1 MKNDNGSKKG
11 TSDSDNEMAGRLLMA
26 VAFGA
31 VGIVL
36 LAVSPVLIGGFLIG
50 LVWYGAY
57 MEDGEPNGE
66 RLIWPIS
73 ITLAAF
79 AYVIGLFPPL
89 DRIYEGVLLRDF
101 NAWTAGQTASLI
113 DTLNGVLPRKLMI
126 HSILVSHVR
135 LYGWTMIPVAI
146 GTLVYLHFKGAGRG
160 VIIYQAL
167 HALFMPLRTLAA
179 RILWVMIAIGCVGIV
194 ALFVGLSSWVAI
206 GLGIALVFTLIHSLS
221 VQDWNPK
228 TAEENV
234 RVSGPIQIGHE
245 KGRPNKKAMLTEDQL
260 NHHVHV
266 VGASGFGKSVLLSHV
281 IKNRISS
288 GSGLLF
294 VDLKADFETIRQ
306 VVSTAKAAG
315 RLDDLAIFSCGN
327 PEISS
332 PYNVLAN
339 GTANQ
344 LKDRIM
350 CALNWSEEFYKNEAA
365 SFLLKLLRGLA
376 LVRDLMDEPF
386 DLGSVLKCAE
396 DPRQITAL
404 ADRVPQ
410 SEMEIRAQLQGLV
423 SHLSRSENQK
433 ALQGLRSQLE
443 SLIYSD
449 FGYLLKS
456 HGAGIDL
463 FDAIRNQKIIYILL
477 DSRTY
482 GESSRALGRLIL
494 QDLKAASARVD
505 NELSK
510 SERKQFSVVVDEF
523 SDMATED
530 FIGFLDRA
538 RSSRIGV
545 VVAHQEIADLSRIS
559 PEFARRLMNSTS
571 TLYAFLQ
578 KLPDSS
584 ELIGGISGT
593 KKTKE
598 VTEQAKSNW
607 LFGDEKTGMKS
618 MKSIKEVDEYVIH
631 PNVIRSLP
639 VGECVLVQKYPTSK
653 SAVVRVKPES
663 KDYLSDTQVK
673 STLAEIRARY
683 RIGLEATRAP
693 LPKRTTRDNE
703 SGQPAAARQSRYW
716 NNDAD
721 KN

>member
-11 TSDSDNEMAGRLLMA
+11 ISDSDNEMAGRLLMA

-36 LAVSPVLIGGFLIG
+36 LAVSPILIGGFLIG
-50 LVWYGAY
+50 LIWYGAY

-66 RLIWPIS
+66 RLIWPIG
-73 ITLAAF
+73 ITLAVF
-79 AYVIGLFPPL
+79 AYFIGLFPPL
-89 DRIYEGVLLRDF
+89 DRIYEGVLFRDF
-101 NAWTAGQTASLI
+101 NAWTAQQAATLI
-113 DTLNGVLPRKLMI
+113 DTLNEVLPRKLMI

-135 LYGWTMIPVAI
+135 LFGWTMIPVAI

-160 VIIYQAL
+160 VIIYQAF
-167 HALFMPLRTLAA
+167 HTIFTPLRMLAA
-179 RILWVMIAIGCVGIV
+179 RTLWVTIAFGILGIV
-194 ALFVGLSSWVAI
+194 ALFVGLSSWIAI
-206 GLGIALVFTLIHSLS
+206 GLGIALAFTLLYSLT
-221 VQDWNPK
+221 VQDWNHRS
-228 TAEENV
+228 TEENV

-245 KGRPNKKAMLTEDQL
+245 KGKPNKKVMLTEDQL

-327 PEISS
+327 SDISS

-365 SFLLKLLRGLA
+365 SFLLKLLRGLT

-386 DLGSVLKCAE
+386 DLGTVLKCAE
-396 DPRQITAL
+396 DPRKITAL
-404 ADRVPQ
+404 SDKVPE
-410 SEMEIRAQLQGLV
+410 SEVEIRSQLQGLV

-443 SLIYSD
+443 ALIYSD

-456 HGAGIDL
+456 HEAGIDL
-463 FDAIRNQKIIYILL
+463 FDAIRSQKIVYLLL

-505 NELSK
+505 NELPK

-598 VTEQAKSNW
+598 VTEQAKCNW
-607 LFGDEKTGMKS
+607 LFGDEKTG

-631 PNVIRSLP
+631 PNIIRSLP
-639 VGECVLVQKYPTSK
+639 VGECVLVQKYPISK
-653 SAVVRVKPES
+653 SAVVKVKAEA
-663 KDYLSDTQVK
+663 KDYLSDTEVK
-673 STLAEIRARY
+673 STLMEMRGHY
-683 RIGLEATRAP
+683 RIGLEAKRPP
-693 LPKRTTRDNE
+693 LSSSQGVTPE
-703 SGQPAAARQSRYW
+703 SSRPAAERQSRYW
-716 NNDAD
+716 NNDGD
-721 KN
+721 KI